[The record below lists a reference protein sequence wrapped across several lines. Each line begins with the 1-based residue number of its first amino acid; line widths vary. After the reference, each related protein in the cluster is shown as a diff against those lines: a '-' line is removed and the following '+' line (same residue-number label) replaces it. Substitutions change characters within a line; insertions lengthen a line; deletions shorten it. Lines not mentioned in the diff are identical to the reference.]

1 MTGTESLALT
11 LGFAPGAL
19 LLVGCR
25 CGPLLLAVPGLGW
38 AGRGVALVL
47 GTLLAAPLLA
57 PALPAASLLGPHL
70 LPLCLREL
78 SIGAALTLAAA
89 LPWAVVY
96 SVGALVDGARVGRPG
111 ADRSPLAAPLYGS
124 LALALFFGLGG
135 ARVVV
140 TALAASYE
148 LLPLLAAP
156 RSPVGAG
163 AASLVEAGAAPL
175 VGSGAASLAGSG
187 AASLAGSGRSLA
199 VLSGQLLGLA
209 LRLALPLLG
218 AQLLAELLLALGRSY
233 FAPRPSPSRQSP
245 AAGSLVWLAVLLLGV
260 YALLPQLRQL
270 MALLPGLLRQALNA
284 LTPV

>member
-1 MTGTESLALT
+1 MTGTESLALA

-57 PALPAASLLGPHL
+57 PALPVAPLLGSHL

-78 SIGAALTLAAA
+78 LIGAALTLAAA

-111 ADRSPLAAPLYGS
+111 PDRRPLAAPLYGA

-156 RSPVGAG
+156 QSPARAGAASLAGAG
-163 AASLVEAGAAPL
+163 AASLAGA
-175 VGSGAASLAGSG
+175 
-187 AASLAGSGRSLA
+187 GRSLA

-218 AQLLAELLLALGRSY
+218 AQLLAELLLALGRRY
-233 FAPRPSPSRQSP
+233 IAPRPSPSRQSP

-270 MALLPGLLRQALNA
+270 MTLLPGLLRQALDA
-284 LTPV
+284 LTPG

>member
-1 MTGTESLALT
+1 MTGPESLALA
-11 LGFAPGAL
+11 LGFAPGEAL

-38 AGRGVALVL
+38 AGRGVALAL
-47 GTLLAAPLLA
+47 GTLLMAPLLA
-57 PALPAASLLGPHL
+57 PALAAAPLLGPQL

-78 SIGAALTLAAA
+78 LIGGALTLAAA

-96 SVGALVDGARVGRPG
+96 SVGALVDSARVGQSG

-156 RSPVGAG
+156 QLPAG
-163 AASLVEAGAAPL
+163 PA
-175 VGSGAASLAGSG
+175 AASLAG
-187 AASLAGSGRSLA
+187 AGRSLV

-218 AQLLAELLLALGRSY
+218 AQLLAELLLALGRNY
-233 FAPRPSPSRQSP
+233 AAPKPSSSRRPP
-245 AAGSLVWLAVLLLGV
+245 AISNLVWLGVLLLGV
-260 YALLPQLRQL
+260 HALLPQLRQL
-270 MALLPGLLRQALNA
+270 MTLLPGLLRQALNA
-284 LTPV
+284 LAPG

>member
-1 MTGTESLALT
+1 MTGTESLALA

-57 PALPAASLLGPHL
+57 PALPVAPLLGSHL

-78 SIGAALTLAAA
+78 LIGAALTLAAA

-111 ADRSPLAAPLYGS
+111 ADRGLLAAPLYGS

-156 RSPVGAG
+156 QSLAGAG
-163 AASLVEAGAAPL
+163 AASLVA
-175 VGSGAASLAGSG
+175 
-187 AASLAGSGRSLA
+187 SGRSLA

-218 AQLLAELLLALGRSY
+218 AQLLAELLLALGRRY
-233 FAPRPSPSRQSP
+233 VAPRPSPSRQSP

-270 MALLPGLLRQALNA
+270 MTLLPGLLRQALNA
-284 LTPV
+284 LTPG